1 MKSKVKDKFKLYHY
15 LSLQEDFEDMLEHC
29 DDIRK
34 KYENDEMSIEDVLH
48 AISVY
53 KCEQAVANMSITFN
67 MITDSKDSKRVYVQ
81 ARGAVPFKKG
91 ERKWVGVHLGKKKDI
106 VDSTGSI
113 PDHWRIKGEA
123 MVRAKILNALK
134 AELNPY

>member
-1 MKSKVKDKFKLYHY
+1 MKPKVKDKFKLYEY
-15 LSLQEDFEDMLEHC
+15 ISLQEDFEDMLKHS

-34 KYENDEMSIEDVLH
+34 KYENGEMSIEDVLH

-53 KCEQAVANMSITFN
+53 KCEQAVSNMSITFN
-67 MITDSKDSKRVYVQ
+67 MITDAKDSTRVYVQ

-91 ERKWVGVHLGKKKDI
+91 QRKWIGVHLGKKKDI

-134 AELNPY
+134 EEINPY